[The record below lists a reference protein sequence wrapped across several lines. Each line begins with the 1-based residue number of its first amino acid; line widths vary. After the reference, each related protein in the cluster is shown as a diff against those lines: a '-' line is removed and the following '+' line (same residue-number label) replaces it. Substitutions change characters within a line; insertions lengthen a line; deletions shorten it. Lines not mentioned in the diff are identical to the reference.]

1 VSSPSTLAGHGVH
14 GGAPCTVRL
23 HRYDGPLVL
32 RRAGRTVAPR
42 ISAVVGARGATVLG
56 ADGVRV
62 AMVEHLFAALHVL
75 DVWSGVLIEV
85 DADELPI
92 LDGSAEPW
100 AEAVAALGPFPPPPE
115 PTDLEGDVRRDDGA
129 TAALEAGPRG
139 LDVRIAFDH
148 PAVGEQAWR
157 GGPEAWP
164 ELLPARTFGFAR
176 DAGALRAAGMA
187 AGARRENAIVF
198 GDDAPLEPL
207 RFPDE
212 PVRHKA
218 LDALGDLYLLGRPFA
233 GRLRVRRGG
242 HELHQRLVS
251 RLVEA
256 SAGSLG

>member
-1 VSSPSTLAGHGVH
+1 MSSPSTLAGHGVH

-23 HRYDGPLVL
+23 HRYDGPLLL
-32 RRAGRTVAPR
+32 RRAGHTIAPR

-62 AMVEHLFAALHVL
+62 AMVEHLFAALHVR

-85 DADELPI
+85 DGDELPI
-92 LDGSAEPW
+92 LDGSAAPW
-100 AEAVAALGPFPPPPE
+100 DEALTALAPFPPAPE
-115 PTDLEGDVRRDDGA
+115 PSRLEAWVQREDGA
-129 TAALEAGPRG
+129 SASLEAGPRG

-148 PAVGEQAWR
+148 PAVGEQAWH
-157 GGPEAWP
+157 GGPEVWP

-176 DAGALRAAGMA
+176 DAGALYAAGL
-187 AGARRENAIVF
+187 AGGAKRENAIVF
-198 GDDAPLEPL
+198 GDHAPLEPL

-242 HELHQRLVS
+242 HDLHQRLVS
-251 RLVEA
+251 RIVAA
-256 SAGSLG
+256 SAGSGG

>member
-1 VSSPSTLAGHGVH
+1 MSSAATLAGHGVH

-23 HRYDGPLVL
+23 HRYDGPVAL
-32 RRAGRTVAPR
+32 RRAGRTIAAR
-42 ISAVVGARGATVLG
+42 ISAVVGARGSTVLG
-56 ADGVRV
+56 SEGVRV
-62 AMVEHLFAALHVL
+62 AMVEHLFAALHVR

-92 LDGSAEPW
+92 LDGSAAPW
-100 AEAVAALGPFPPPPE
+100 DEALAALAPFPPPPE
-115 PTDLEGDVRRDDGA
+115 PSRFEGAVRRDDGA
-129 TAALEAGPRG
+129 VAALEAGPRG

-148 PAVGEQAWR
+148 PAIGAQAWR
-157 GGPEAWP
+157 GGPEAWS

-176 DAGALRAAGMA
+176 DAAALRAAGLA
-187 AGARRENAIVF
+187 TGARRENAIVF

-242 HELHQRLVS
+242 HDLHQRLVT
-251 RLVEA
+251 RIVAA
-256 SAGSLG
+256 SAENAG